1 MAAPGFQPEGAGL
14 WDWFPTTT
22 PQPAQAGFVPFQP
35 RFQPKSCNPQP
46 QEGSAALRGATLSRP
61 ERILDEWKADGE

>member
-1 MAAPGFQPEGAGL
+1 MLAIAYGARSGAEQSAHA
-14 WDWFPTTT
+14 D
-22 PQPAQAGFVPFQP
+22 FVRFQP